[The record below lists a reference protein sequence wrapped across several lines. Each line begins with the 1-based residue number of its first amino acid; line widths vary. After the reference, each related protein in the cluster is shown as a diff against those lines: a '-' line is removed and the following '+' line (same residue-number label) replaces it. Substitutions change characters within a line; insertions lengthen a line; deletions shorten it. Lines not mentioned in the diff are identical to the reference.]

1 MEKLTLTRPDDF
13 HLHLRDGA
21 RMNSA
26 LADSAG
32 QFGRAIIMPN
42 LSPPVTTVKQA
53 LQYREKILAALPGG
67 SNFQPLMTIYL
78 TDNTKADEIKRIADS
93 DHVYAVKLYPSGAT
107 THSEQGV
114 TVIEKV
120 YPVLEQMQEQAVP
133 LLVHGEVTAQ
143 EVDHFDREAVF
154 IERILQPLL
163 DRYPGLK
170 VVFEHITTKEAAD
183 FVIEGPGTLAATVT
197 PQHMMFNRN
206 QLFMGGLRPHNYCLP
221 LLKRERHRLAILD
234 AAISGNPRFFLGTDS
249 APHDRREK
257 ESACGCA
264 GIYSAHTAMELYAQA
279 FDAEG
284 VLDRLEDFSS
294 KHGAEFYGL
303 PRNQDS
309 ITLVKQEWQIPESI
323 SFGDGEVVPMMAGET
338 LHWKCIAS

>member
-1 MEKLTLTRPDDF
+1 MASVLTDSTR
-13 HLHLRDGA
+13 
-21 RMNSA
+21 
-26 LADSAG
+26 